1 MVNIRKMSPMVRSIG
16 TMGVVAGLVGA
27 VTFANLTSNAV
38 AFGPN
43 DVQTATASLA
53 IETTGCSSESTGTL
67 IPGFSVT
74 GLVPGG
80 AGSSINFCLANTGD
94 VPMAITG
101 SIPQNLTAS
110 VAALH
115 TNLSINCP
123 GLGTLSA
130 NLNSWGP
137 GTFTNPLAAG
147 NTTNC
152 TATVLLDSGYTGS
165 GGESIPTF
173 GVYFNGTQVIL

>member
-1 MVNIRKMSPMVRSIG
+1 
-16 TMGVVAGLVGA
+16 MGVVAGLVGA

-43 DVQTATASLA
+43 DIQTGTASLA
-53 IETTGCSSESTGTL
+53 IEQTGCSTESVDTL
-67 IPGFSVT
+67 IDGFNVT

-80 AGSSINFCLANTGD
+80 ANSTLNFCLANTGD

-101 SIPQNLTAS
+101 SIPQDLSAS

-123 GLGTLSA
+123 GLGTLAA

-147 NTTNC
+147 DSVSC
-152 TATVLLDSGYTGS
+152 TATVALDTGYTGS